1 MAKKPSKPAK
11 KTVKSMTADDHRKLA
26 EMHHAKGSL
35 HSAKAQLLEAQN
47 SSQKKGTR
55 PGTY

>member
-11 KTVKSMTADDHRKLA
+11 KIAKGMTADDHRKLA

-35 HSAKAQLLEAQN
+35 HSAKAQLLEVQSPSKKASRN
-47 SSQKKGTR
+47 SV
-55 PGTY
+55 Y

>member
-11 KTVKSMTADDHRKLA
+11 KAGKTMTADDHRKLA
-26 EMHHAKGSL
+26 GMHHAKGSL

-47 SSQKKGTR
+47 PSKKPSR
-55 PGTY
+55 NPVY

>member
-11 KTVKSMTADDHRKLA
+11 KAAKTMTADDHRKLS

-35 HSAKAQLLEAQN
+35 HSAKAQLLEVQN
-47 SSQKKGTR
+47 PAQKKGPR
-55 PGTY
+55 GSVF